1 MSKQRSSSRST
12 TFVAQQNA
20 SLRLK
25 YLAMELFSII
35 DQVKRCRYP
44 VETIQELAKALTIVA
59 NVEGKLRKR

>member
-1 MSKQRSSSRST
+1 
-12 TFVAQQNA
+12 
-20 SLRLK
+20 
-25 YLAMELFSII
+25 MELFSII